1 MATIK
6 KIFTITVLMLLNNSI
21 YAESKLDQVLVSPG
35 QRSVTIFDS
44 LSSVEVITA
53 DDIQSLGYS
62 TVDEILSHS
71 SSINIGS
78 NGGHGQTKSIFM

>member
-21 YAESKLDQVLVSPG
+21 YAESNLDQVLVSPG

-53 DDIQSLGYS
+53 DDI
-62 TVDEILSHS
+62 
-71 SSINIGS
+71 
-78 NGGHGQTKSIFM
+78 